1 MIDALQLHD
10 NQITVKVN
18 GTVDRDDW
26 QQVTDM
32 INEALQ
38 HHDRVT
44 VLADLTHMDTF
55 TGGAVYEDTKF
66 GIKNLG
72 SLDHFDK
79 IAVLT
84 DKQWLERGAELAEKL
99 LPGVDV
105 RVFDTADTRQAQ
117 QWIAA
122 TT

>member
-10 NQITVKVN
+10 NQVTVKVI

-38 HHDRVT
+38 QHDRVS

-84 DKQWLERGAELAEKL
+84 DKQWLERGAAMAEKL

-105 RVFDTADTRQAQ
+105 RVFDTADTQQAQ
-117 QWIAA
+117 QWIAETA
-122 TT
+122 